1 MEILYIIF
9 VPNKGERLEWWLFL
23 VSIFGVMAFQ
33 LRKRILVMA
42 FEVLS
47 NLMGLDFGI
56 KNAVEKVIVCFEKL
70 FFMGLKVHASLEIDL
85 AATEQH
91 EECLDKN

>member
-1 MEILYIIF
+1 MN
-9 VPNKGERLEWWLFL
+9 VWRWWLFL

-33 LRKRILVMA
+33 GRGILVMA

>member
-1 MEILYIIF
+1 M
-9 VPNKGERLEWWLFL
+9 
-23 VSIFGVMAFQ
+23 
-33 LRKRILVMA
+33 
-42 FEVLS
+42 
-47 NLMGLDFGI
+47 
-56 KNAVEKVIVCFEKL
+56 CFEKL